1 MHNLRITFAV
11 VDLTNQKSVNLKTFV
26 ITWENMTI
34 LKR

>member
-11 VDLTNQKSVNLKTFV
+11 VDLTNQKSVNVKTLM
-26 ITWENMTI
+26 ITWENMTV